1 MFLSLCKLEAHQH
14 FYWTTLEDNRYGAN
28 DSSPNGETRCL
39 LSEKVKKKKI
49 PALKQKKLKGK
60 NHTIH
65 SVMNFKIHSMSCSY
79 NMTNGLESK
88 RRF

>member
-1 MFLSLCKLEAHQH
+1 MIPVQMVKQ
-14 FYWTTLEDNRYGAN
+14 G
-28 DSSPNGETRCL
+28 
-39 LSEKVKKKKI
+39 EKVKKKKI

-65 SVMNFKIHSMSCSY
+65 AVMNFKIHSMSCSY